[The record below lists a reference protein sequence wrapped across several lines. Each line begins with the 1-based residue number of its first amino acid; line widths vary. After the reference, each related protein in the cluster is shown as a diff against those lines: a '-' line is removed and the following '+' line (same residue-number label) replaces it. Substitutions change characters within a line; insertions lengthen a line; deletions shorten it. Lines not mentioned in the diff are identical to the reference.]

1 MRKASTAIGELKRL
15 NMLTSHGT
23 ESVFPIWIIVSS
35 GTTPLHVVTT
45 AVRCAVGV
53 VASIILEGKLAQST
67 IWISSTSRHK
77 LWKAK
82 KGTIRQTK
90 REILIHYINLHPSE
104 NILYVG
110 FDQGLAPL
118 PRRPCSVAM
127 LVKTN
132 INWVVCWFKS
142 MYSRYIKK
150 EALRCTYGS
159 FGYRMSTSR
168 CYHSQM

>member
-1 MRKASTAIGELKRL
+1 
-15 NMLTSHGT
+15 MLTSHGT

-104 NILYVG
+104 NI
-110 FDQGLAPL
+110 
-118 PRRPCSVAM
+118 CM
-127 LVKTN
+127 LVLTK
-132 INWVVCWFKS
+132 
-142 MYSRYIKK
+142 
-150 EALRCTYGS
+150 ALPPW
-159 FGYRMSTSR
+159 STSFTKKTMQ
-168 CYHSQM
+168 CGYAGQNQHKLGSLLV

>member
-1 MRKASTAIGELKRL
+1 MSKASTAEGELKRL

-35 GTTPLHVVTT
+35 GTTPLHAVTT
-45 AVRCAVGV
+45 AVRCAVCV

-67 IWISSTSRHK
+67 IWVSSTSRHK

-90 REILIHYINLHPSE
+90 SEILIYYIDLHQVKIFCMLVLTKALPLGKQ
-104 NILYVG
+104 I
-110 FDQGLAPL
+110 L
-118 PRRPCSVAM
+118 PRRPCSVTM
-127 LVKTN
+127 LVETN

-142 MYSRYIKK
+142 MYSRY
-150 EALRCTYGS
+150 CT
-159 FGYRMSTSR
+159 
-168 CYHSQM
+168 